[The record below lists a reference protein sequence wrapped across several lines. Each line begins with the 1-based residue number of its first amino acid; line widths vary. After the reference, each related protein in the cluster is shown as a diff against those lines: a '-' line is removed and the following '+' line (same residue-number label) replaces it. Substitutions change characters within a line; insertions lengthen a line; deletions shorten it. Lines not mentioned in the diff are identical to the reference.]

1 MKLPTIKHNT
11 KKSTLPLPP
20 PLSSRLRNSVKRTE
34 GFTIVELLIVIVVI
48 AILAAITIVSYN
60 GITNRAKSAAQT
72 SELSSWKKKSE
83 LRKVEKSISCPENY
97 SFVYGNT
104 ALGTDDFCVMKYEA
118 KNVGGVATSEAAGA
132 PWVYISQT
140 DAITASTAAGGHLLT
155 EREWMT
161 IAADVLSV
169 KYNWSG
175 GEVGSGIIWQG
186 HVNNNPGSA
195 LAASTDDTDNLN
207 GMTGGIG
214 TNSGNNSSRVLYL
227 SSGDTIWDLSG
238 NVYEWTQQAVGTPAL
253 TMSQVGVS
261 GDSAFN
267 WHEWTLGSLSM
278 GNLTATSRP
287 SALTSYT
294 NPITGATLSNA
305 TSWDATKGVGRI
317 HANYADAGSRAFIR
331 GGGWSHGSRA
341 GVLTLFLNGAPS
353 DSGTNFG
360 FRVAR

>member
-1 MKLPTIKHNT
+1 L
-11 KKSTLPLPP
+11 SLSLSLS
-20 PLSSRLRNSVKRTE
+20 LSSRLRNSVKRTE

-60 GITNRAKSAAQT
+60 GITQRAKESAKA

-83 LRKVEKSISCPENY
+83 LRKVEKSITCPENY

-104 ALGTDDFCVMKYEA
+104 VLGTDDFCVMKYEA
-118 KNVGGVATSEAAGA
+118 KNVGGVATSQASGA
-132 PWVYISQT
+132 PWVSISQT
-140 DAITASTAAGGHLLT
+140 DAITASTATGGHLLT
-155 EREWMT
+155 DAEWMT

-175 GEVGSGIIWQG
+175 SEVGSGIIWQG

-195 LAASTDDTDNLN
+195 LAASADDTDNLN

-214 TNSGNNSSRVLYL
+214 ANSGNNSSRVLYL

-253 TMSQVGVS
+253 TMNQVGVS
-261 GDSAFN
+261 GDSGFN
-267 WHEWTLGSLSM
+267 WREWTLGSLSL
-278 GNLTATSRP
+278 GNLPASSRP
-287 SALTSYT
+287 STLASYT
-294 NPITGATLSNA
+294 NPITGSSLSA
-305 TSWDATKGVGRI
+305 ITGWDATKGVGRI
-317 HANYADAGSRAFIR
+317 YANYADAGSRAFVR
-331 GGGWSHGSRA
+331 GGYWSNGANA
-341 GVLTLFLNGAPS
+341 GVLTLSLGSSPS
-353 DSGTNFG
+353 YTNTNFG

>member
-1 MKLPTIKHNT
+1 M
-11 KKSTLPLPP
+11 
-20 PLSSRLRNSVKRTE
+20 
-34 GFTIVELLIVIVVI
+34 ELLIVIVVI

-60 GITNRAKSAAQT
+60 GITNRAKESAKA

-83 LRKVEKSISCPENY
+83 IQKVQDSIECPENY

-104 ALGTDDFCVMKYEA
+104 AFGTSNFCVMKYEA
-118 KNVGGVATSEAAGA
+118 KNVGGVATSAAAGA
-132 PWVYISQT
+132 PWVSISQT
-140 DAITASTAAGGHLLT
+140 DAITASTATGGHLLT

-175 GEVGSGIIWQG
+175 GEVGSGIIYQG
-186 HVNNNPGSA
+186 HVNNNPASA
-195 LAASTDDTDNLN
+195 LAASADDTDNLN

-267 WHEWTLGSLSM
+267 WREWTLGSLSM
-278 GNLTATSRP
+278 GNLAATSRP

-294 NPITGATLSNA
+294 NPITGVALSSA

-317 HANYADAGSRAFIR
+317 YANYADAGSRAFRR
-331 GGGWSHGSRA
+331 GGGWNSGASA
-341 GVLTLFLNGAPS
+341 GVLTLDLRNPPS
-353 DSGTNFG
+353 ITNNSDLG